1 MYCHAQTLAASRYQ
15 TMSIS
20 SGTFC
25 SETQLNASHLHG
37 CSGST
42 VFASAVMGEK
52 KSWEKKKKKSHKT
65 VLPHTFQKSIKV
77 TVFICVHEVI
87 SRCTK
92 FGASKCLLRR
102 RDHNPSRSPTSLRHA
117 TRIAITPNSP
127 DFNCA

>member
-52 KSWEKKKKKSHKT
+52 KSGEKKKKVTKQYS
-65 VLPHTFQKSIKV
+65 PHTFQKSIKV
-77 TVFICVHEVI
+77 TVFM
-87 SRCTK
+87 
-92 FGASKCLLRR
+92 
-102 RDHNPSRSPTSLRHA
+102 
-117 TRIAITPNSP
+117 
-127 DFNCA
+127 CA